1 MMDMPTNK
9 IPTVFALITMVVPV
23 FSMTSQAVEPTEG
36 PGVLA
41 AEIMEAL
48 KTLESRHNH
57 QDYEQKSIFCYLNN
71 PTARIYYAR

>member
-1 MMDMPTNK
+1 MDMSTNK
-9 IPTVFALITMVVPV
+9 ILTLIALATLIVL
-23 FSMTSQAVEPTEG
+23 SRTSEAVKPTEG

-71 PTARIYYAR
+71 PTARIYFAR